1 MVYLPT
7 LTVSKFD
14 YLNDSKK
21 KELLIAYQQY
31 LTKDNDASLKG
42 SENWFKRQLQSLGQV
57 GLSEDDQQ
65 LVEHL
70 LAILEDNREQLD
82 DLAWTLAQMEG
93 NQFG

>member
-31 LTKDNDASLKG
+31 LTKDNDASLKA

-70 LAILEDNREQLD
+70 LAILEDNRERLD